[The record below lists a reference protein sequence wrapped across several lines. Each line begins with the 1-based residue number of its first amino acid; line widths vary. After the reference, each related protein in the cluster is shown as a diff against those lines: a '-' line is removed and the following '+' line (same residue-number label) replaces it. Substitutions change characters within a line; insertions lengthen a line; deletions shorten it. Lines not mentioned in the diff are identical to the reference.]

1 MAGKRRV
8 QRIERVIVDPKR
20 PPART
25 TWRLFL
31 RKSRTSTSRALP
43 ALAALMALADELGKR
58 IAALEDFQ
66 RSMLASG
73 EKSGVN

>member
-8 QRIERVIVDPKR
+8 QRIERVIVDPAANGGEPSLTAVFAEVQNFNK
-20 PPART
+20 
-25 TWRLFL
+25 
-31 RKSRTSTSRALP
+31 RALP
-43 ALAALMALADELGKR
+43 ALAALMAVADELHKR